1 VTIYLDHN
9 ATTPIKPEARDAMR
23 PFLEDG
29 FGNASSVHQT
39 GQRARKAV
47 EEAREKVARFI
58 NAEDPSEIIFTSGG
72 TEASNMA
79 IKGVFYRHRQ
89 KGRRM
94 IASAIEHSA
103 VRHVL
108 HYLREVENVDM
119 VTVPVGSD
127 GITRVSDVVDAMTP
141 DTILVSIMM
150 ANNETGVI
158 QPVAEIAKEAKKK
171 NILMMT
177 DAVQAA
183 GKIPVDVRALGVD
196 LLTLS
201 AHKFGGP
208 KGAGILYL
216 RKGTQLEA
224 LIHGGSQEKNRRGG
238 TENAAA
244 IVGMG
249 AAAEAAQKHLADDSA
264 RMNTLRNKLESEL
277 LRLVPQISVNGSRD
291 HRVLNTTN
299 LCFEFTDSSAMVMAL
314 DLKGIACSNGSAC
327 ASGNPEPSHVLLA
340 IGLPQDKAHASLRLS
355 VGWNTTEADI
365 NEAIKIIPDVVSR
378 LRQTHP
384 LWKKAS

>member
-1 VTIYLDHN
+1 MTIYLDHN

-327 ASGNPEPSHVLLA
+327 AAGNPEPSHVLLA
-340 IGLPQDKAHASLRLS
+340 MGLPQDKAHASLRLS

>member
-177 DAVQAA
+177 DAVQAL
-183 GKIPVDVRALGVD
+183 GKSFELIVD
-196 LLTLS
+196 L
-201 AHKFGGP
+201 H
-208 KGAGILYL
+208 
-216 RKGTQLEA
+216 
-224 LIHGGSQEKNRRGG
+224 
-238 TENAAA
+238 
-244 IVGMG
+244 
-249 AAAEAAQKHLADDSA
+249 
-264 RMNTLRNKLESEL
+264 SEL
-277 LRLVPQISVNGSRD
+277 TGR
-291 HRVLNTTN
+291 
-299 LCFEFTDSSAMVMAL
+299 
-314 DLKGIACSNGSAC
+314 SN
-327 ASGNPEPSHVLLA
+327 N
-340 IGLPQDKAHASLRLS
+340 
-355 VGWNTTEADI
+355 
-365 NEAIKIIPDVVSR
+365 
-378 LRQTHP
+378 
-384 LWKKAS
+384 

>member
-327 ASGNPEPSHVLLA
+327 AAGNPEPSHVLLA
-340 IGLPQDKAHASLRLS
+340 MGLPQDKAHASLRLS

>member
-1 VTIYLDHN
+1 MSIYLDHN
-9 ATTPIKPEARDAMR
+9 ATTPLKPEAREAMK

-39 GQRARKAV
+39 GQRSRKAV
-47 EEAREKVARFI
+47 EEAREKIARFI

-79 IKGVFYRHRQ
+79 LKGVFYRHRK
-89 KGRRM
+89 KGSRM

-108 HYLREVENVDM
+108 HYLRDVESIDM
-119 VTVPVGSD
+119 ITVPVGSD
-127 GITRVSDVVDAMTP
+127 GITRVADVVDAMTP

-171 NILMMT
+171 NILIMT

-208 KGAGILYL
+208 KGAGVLYV

-238 TENAAA
+238 TENVAA
-244 IVGMG
+244 IIGMG
-249 AAAEAAQKHLADDSA
+249 KAAEISQQHLQDENA
-264 RMNTLRNKLESEL
+264 RLSGLRDKLENGL
-277 LRLVPQISVNGSRD
+277 LNQISHTSINGERKN
-291 HRVLNTTN
+291 RVPNTTN
-299 LCFEFTDSSAMVMAL
+299 ICFEYTDSSAMVMAL
-314 DLKGIACSNGSAC
+314 DMQGIAVSNGSAC
-327 ASGNPEPSHVLLA
+327 AAGNPEPSHVLLA
-340 IGLPQDKAHASLRLS
+340 MGLPQDKAHASLRISL
-355 VGWNTTEADI
+355 GWNTSDDDVERAL
-365 NEAIKIIPDVVSR
+365 KIIPGVVSR
-378 LRQTHP
+378 LRETHP

>member
-1 VTIYLDHN
+1 MTIYLDHN

-327 ASGNPEPSHVLLA
+327 AAGNPEPSHVLLA